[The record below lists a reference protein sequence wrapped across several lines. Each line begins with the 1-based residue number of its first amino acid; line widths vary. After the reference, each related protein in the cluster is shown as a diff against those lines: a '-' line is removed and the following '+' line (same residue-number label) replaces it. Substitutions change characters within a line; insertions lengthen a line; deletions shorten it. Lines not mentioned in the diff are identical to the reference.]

1 MKRKL
6 GRRGDEIVEAAIVLP
21 VMILTILS
29 LILLTIY
36 FFARLQTQCDVQREL
51 IEEAMGAENAGLYET
66 YSLSKKTS
74 SDMGGI
80 TRIFLTSEYEEMI
93 LSVDEA
99 EMIRLG
105 ELIEG

>member
-51 IEEAMGAENAGLYET
+51 IEEAMGAEDAGLYET

-80 TRIFLTSEYEEMI
+80 TRIFLASEYEEMI